1 MNIKIDKK
9 IITKRG
15 ISKCLNV
22 LDKKVDNPEDSLQS
36 IGYVLLDT
44 ELFPNE
50 DLYDEE
56 CSPIVTPY
64 NEVTRGDVHRAEA
77 VLIDDMDS
85 FLGGYDEYTVKNLI
99 QQIGK
104 YLIDTDLYSEQPSKP
119 KKDITPEICDN
130 LIGADADSA
139 EDILSRSGD
148 VRFCD
153 EKFDEGLDD
162 DSEDEYLMM

>member
-1 MNIKIDKK
+1 MNIKICRNVIRKG
-9 IITKRG
+9 G
-15 ISKCLNV
+15 IENCLK
-22 LDKKVDNPEDSLQS
+22 LLEGRVDNEECVLQS

-64 NEVTRGDVHRAEA
+64 NEVTRGDVHRAEV

-85 FLGGYDEYTVKNLI
+85 FLGEYDEYTVKSLI

-104 YLIDTDLYSEQPSKP
+104 YLIDTDLYSEQPSNP
-119 KKDITPEICDN
+119 KKDITSEICDN

-139 EDILSRSGD
+139 EDILSRYGD

-153 EKFDEGLDD
+153 
-162 DSEDEYLMM
+162 